1 MVDGAARPRA
11 VTRSGVA
18 AVTEDPR
25 RLRWAVNGAR
35 TFRIPAEAAD
45 VALVEIDRAMQAAHF
60 RADAPG
66 AEAGVQRLYRRGSVV
81 GDVLIGGSGLSALT
95 TRLGPLSA
103 RGVAV
108 TWIGPVDANSIC
120 VIVSLVAGSHVGG
133 DFVDGV
139 DGAVRT
145 LLSCGVPVEDEGW
158 SRSVDVDETLP
169 ANPRRAA
176 ELGLTR

>member
-1 MVDGAARPRA
+1 M
-11 VTRSGVA
+11 
-18 AVTEDPR
+18 TEDPR
-25 RLRWAVNGAR
+25 RLRRAVNGAR
-35 TFRIPAEAAD
+35 TFRIPADAAD
-45 VALVEIDRAMQAAHF
+45 VALLEVDRAMQAAHF

-66 AEAGVQRLYRRGSVV
+66 AEAEVRRIYRRGSIV
-81 GDVLIGGSGLSALT
+81 GDVLIGGSGLSTIT

-108 TWIGPVDANSIC
+108 TWIGAVGANSSR
-120 VIVSLVAGSHVGG
+120 VIVSLIAGSHVGG

-139 DGAVRT
+139 DDAMHALVAR
-145 LLSCGVPVEDEGW
+145 GVLVEDEGW
-158 SRSVDVDETLP
+158 SRSIDVDRALP

>member
-1 MVDGAARPRA
+1 M
-11 VTRSGVA
+11 
-18 AVTEDPR
+18 TEDPR

-35 TFRIPAEAAD
+35 TFHIPADAAD

-60 RADAPG
+60 RADVPG
-66 AEAGVQRLYRRGSVV
+66 AEAGVQRIHRRGSVV
-81 GDVLIGGSGLSALT
+81 GDVLIGGGGLSTLT

-108 TWIGPVDANSIC
+108 TWIGPVDAHSIR

-139 DGAVRT
+139 DEAVRA
-145 LLSCGVPVEDEGW
+145 LVSRGIPVEDDGW

-169 ANPRRAA
+169 ANPGRAA

>member
-1 MVDGAARPRA
+1 MQTHLV
-11 VTRSGVA
+11 
-18 AVTEDPR
+18 PR
-25 RLRWAVNGAR
+25 R
-35 TFRIPAEAAD
+35 ECS
-45 VALVEIDRAMQAAHF
+45 
-60 RADAPG
+60 
-66 AEAGVQRLYRRGSVV
+66 GSVV

-108 TWIGPVDANSIC
+108 TWIGPVDAHSIR

-139 DGAVRT
+139 DDAVRV
-145 LLSCGVPVEDEGW
+145 LASRGVPIEDEGW

>member
-1 MVDGAARPRA
+1 M
-11 VTRSGVA
+11 
-18 AVTEDPR
+18 TEDPR

-139 DGAVRT
+139 DDAVHALVSR
-145 LLSCGVPVEDEGW
+145 GIPVEDEGW
-158 SRSVDVDETLP
+158 SRSVDVDQTLP

>member
-1 MVDGAARPRA
+1 MVDGAERPRA
-11 VTRSGVA
+11 VARPGVA
-18 AVTEDPR
+18 TVTEDPG

-35 TFRIPAEAAD
+35 TFRIPADAAD
-45 VALVEIDRAMQAAHF
+45 VALVEIDRAMHAAHF

-66 AEAGVQRLYRRGSVV
+66 AEAGVQRVYRRGSVV
-81 GDVLIGGSGLSALT
+81 GDVLIGGSGLSAVT

-108 TWIGPVDANSIC
+108 TWIGPVDAHSIR

-139 DGAVRT
+139 DEAVSALASR
-145 LLSCGVPVEDEGW
+145 GVPIEDEGW

>member
-1 MVDGAARPRA
+1 MVDGDARPRA
-11 VTRSGVA
+11 VTRPGVA

-35 TFRIPAEAAD
+35 TFRIPAGAAD

-60 RADAPG
+60 RADAPR
-66 AEAGVQRLYRRGSVV
+66 AEAGVQRIYRRGSVV

-108 TWIGPVDANSIC
+108 TWIGPVDAHSIR

-139 DGAVRT
+139 DDAVRA
-145 LLSCGVPVEDEGW
+145 LASRGVPIEDEGW

>member
-1 MVDGAARPRA
+1 
-11 VTRSGVA
+11 
-18 AVTEDPR
+18 
-25 RLRWAVNGAR
+25 
-35 TFRIPAEAAD
+35 
-45 VALVEIDRAMQAAHF
+45 
-60 RADAPG
+60 
-66 AEAGVQRLYRRGSVV
+66 VQRIHRRGSVV
-81 GDVLIGGSGLSALT
+81 GDVLIGGSGLSTLT

-108 TWIGPVDANSIC
+108 TWIGPVDAHSIR

-139 DGAVRT
+139 DEAVRA
-145 LLSCGVPVEDEGW
+145 LVSRGIPVEDDGW